1 MRSVF
6 FSYSHAD
13 EELRDQL
20 EQQLA
25 IMRRQNVI
33 STWHDRR
40 ILAGSDIDH
49 SIDTN
54 LETADVILL
63 LVSPSFLA
71 SDYCYDREMTRA
83 MERHERGE
91 ARVIPVILRACDWQD
106 TPFGKLLAAP
116 TDGKPITLWAD
127 RDQAFLEVTKSI
139 KAAVK
144 AMEHNGGSKVDPA
157 LQTQVPNTLQF
168 TDNVP
173 RSSNLRLAKH
183 FTDREKD
190 AFKIETFE
198 YMARYFEHSLSE
210 LQVRNLGVEGVFR
223 RVDANRFFAS
233 IYRDG
238 KSLARCTLFIG
249 ASSFINGIAYSAD
262 ETTESNS
269 FNECLTVYADD
280 MAMYLKNMGMASY
293 MRNDDAKLTQEGASE
308 LYWSMLIEP
317 LQPR

>member
-1 MRSVF
+1 MISVF

-20 EQQLA
+20 EQQLS
-25 IMRRQNVI
+25 IMRRQNLI

-40 ILAGSDIDH
+40 IIAGSEIDH

-54 LETADVILL
+54 LEDADVILL

-71 SDYCYDREMTRA
+71 SDYCYDREMARA

-91 ARVIPVILRACDWQD
+91 ARVIPVILRACDWND
-106 TPFGKLLAAP
+106 TPFGKLLATP

-144 AMEHNGGSKVDPA
+144 EMEKKEGSQVVPIPES
-157 LQTQVPNTLQF
+157 LTQIVPPVAANA
-168 TDNVP
+168 P

-210 LQVRNLGVEGVFR
+210 LQMRNPGVEGVFR

-238 KSLARCTLFIG
+238 KSVVRCTVFIG
-249 ASSFINGIAYSAD
+249 ASSFINGIVYSGD

-293 MRNDDAKLTQEGASE
+293 MRNDDAKFTQEGASE
-308 LYWSMLIEP
+308 FYWSMLIEP
-317 LQPR
+317 LQSR